1 MTAYANLA
9 DLLEVDPSIQ
19 DYGVLDWDAELA
31 NAQADVIRLLRVRW
45 WPLVASRKRLHD
57 ITVATFGPIMDE
69 TKLDP
74 TQWTRATVYKALADH
89 IGPKL
94 SKFEEVPDR
103 FRNQM
108 DYYSQ
113 RFEAELDLC
122 IREGVRYQLDDDPTF
137 SDAEKAPDTGLR
149 LRR

>member
-1 MTAYANLA
+1 MTAYATLA
-9 DLLEVDPSIQ
+9 DLLDVDPTIQ
-19 DYGVLDWDAELA
+19 DYGVLDFEAELA
-31 NAQADVIRLLRVRW
+31 RAQDDVVRLLRVRW
-45 WPLVASRKRLHD
+45 WPLFSSRTRLND
-57 ITVATFGPIMDE
+57 ITVTTFGPIMDE

-74 TQWTRATVYKALADH
+74 TQWTKAVVYKALADH

-108 DYYSQ
+108 DYYGQ
-113 RFEAELDLC
+113 RFESELDLC
-122 IREGVRYQLDDDPTF
+122 IREGVRYQMDSDPAF
-137 SDAEKAPDTGLR
+137 SDAEKAPDTSLR

>member
-1 MTAYANLA
+1 MTAYATLA
-9 DLLEVDPSIQ
+9 DLLDVDPTIQ
-19 DYGVLDWDAELA
+19 DYGVLDFEAELA
-31 NAQADVIRLLRVRW
+31 NAQEDVIRLLRVRW

-57 ITVATFGPIMDE
+57 ITVAAFGPIMDE

-74 TQWTRATVYKALADH
+74 TQWTKATVYKALADH

-108 DYYSQ
+108 DYYGQ
-113 RFEAELDLC
+113 RFESEFDLC
-122 IREGVRYQLDDDPTF
+122 IREGVRYQMDNDPAF
-137 SDAEKAPDTGLR
+137 SDAEKAPDTSLR

>member
-1 MTAYANLA
+1 MTAYATLA
-9 DLLEVDPSIQ
+9 DLLDVDPTIQ
-19 DYGVLDWDAELA
+19 DYGVLDFEAELA
-31 NAQADVIRLLRVRW
+31 KAQDDVIRLLRVRW
-45 WPLVASRKRLHD
+45 WPLFSSRTRLND

-74 TQWTRATVYKALADH
+74 TQWTKATVYKALADH

-108 DYYSQ
+108 DYYGQ
-113 RFEAELDLC
+113 RFESELDLC
-122 IREGVRYQLDDDPTF
+122 IREGVRYQMDNDPAF
-137 SDAEKAPDTGLR
+137 SDAEKAPDTSLR

>member
-1 MTAYANLA
+1 MTTFATLA

-19 DYGVLDWDAELA
+19 DYGVLDFEAELSK
-31 NAQADVIRLLRVRW
+31 AQDDVVRLLKVRW
-45 WPLVASRKRLHD
+45 WPMYSSRARTLD
-57 ITVATFGPIMDE
+57 IAIVGAGPILDE
-69 TKLDP
+69 TKLDS
-74 TQWTRATVYKALADH
+74 TQWTKATVFKALADH

-108 DYYSQ
+108 DYYAQ
-113 RFEAELDLC
+113 RFEVEFDLC
-122 IREGVRYQLDDDPTF
+122 VREGVRYQIDNDPAF
-137 SDAEKAPDTGLR
+137 NEAESASDTTLR

>member
-1 MTAYANLA
+1 MTAYATLA

-19 DYGVLDWDAELA
+19 DYGILDWEAELA

-45 WPLVASRKRLHD
+45 WPLFSSRTRLND

-69 TKLDP
+69 TRLDP
-74 TQWTRATVYKALADH
+74 LQWTRATVYKALADH

-113 RFEAELDLC
+113 RFESEMDLC
-122 IREGVRYQLDDDPTF
+122 IREGVRYQMDDDPNW
-137 SDAEKAPDTGLR
+137 SDAEKAPDTSLR